1 MFNPFFDPYGMTEK
15 ELQLKINE
23 QSMRITSAR
32 AAGMSDMIIGNM
44 QTVLNQCYAELEL
57 RQGQKEKSVYDEEDS
72 CIFDMD
78 SYLTDNEEAQK
89 KKNESTRK
97 QIYKSQ
103 W

>member
-1 MFNPFFDPYGMTEK
+1 MFNPFFDPSTMTEK

-23 QSMRITSAR
+23 QSLRITSAR
-32 AAGMSDMIIGNM
+32 AAGMSDMIVGNM
-44 QTVLNQCYAELEL
+44 QTVLNQCDAELEI
-57 RQGQKEKSVYDEEDS
+57 RQGQKEKTSYDEQDP
-72 CIFDMD
+72 CIFDMN
-78 SYLTDNEEAQK
+78 SYLTDNEEDQK